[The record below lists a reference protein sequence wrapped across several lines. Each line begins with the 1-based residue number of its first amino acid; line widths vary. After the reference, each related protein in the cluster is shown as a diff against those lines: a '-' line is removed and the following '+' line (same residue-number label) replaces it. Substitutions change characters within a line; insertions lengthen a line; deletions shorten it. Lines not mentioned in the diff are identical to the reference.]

1 MNFRVGKQNLLKE
14 LGLVQGVVEKKSTI
28 PILVNLLIEAR
39 PGGIEIRAT
48 DLDLSITSFCD
59 AEVLEPGAL
68 CLPAKKLFEIVR
80 ALPEAEVEL
89 KRGEKEQVTLTC
101 ERSRFRLNGVAT
113 ENFPEIKTIPDGAVS
128 LPAQIFRTL
137 IGRTIFA
144 SSTEE
149 SRFTLNG
156 AKLEMGEEGIR
167 VVATDGHRLAF
178 IEKKM
183 PVTGQALDLLI
194 PKKALAELARLSAE
208 ADDQLEVAYHQNLL
222 FFRFGNRVLT
232 SRTLTGQFPNYEMVL
247 PKENHHRFVVES
259 SRLAGA
265 LRRIS
270 LVADDRSH
278 AIKVELLKDLL
289 QITATTAE
297 VGDGVEQLAVEY
309 DGPEI
314 SIGFNVQYLLDFLAV
329 INEGDVMLEFKDGS
343 SQVQLRPHQEI
354 DYDYRYIVM
363 PLRV

>member
-1 MNFRVGKQNLLKE
+1 MNFRIGKQAFLKE

-39 PGGIEIRAT
+39 DGGIEIRAT
-48 DLDLSITSFCD
+48 DLDLSITSFCE
-59 AEVLEPGAL
+59 AEVLQPGAL
-68 CLPAKKLFEIVR
+68 CIPAKKLFEIVR

-89 KRGEKEQVTLTC
+89 KRGEREQVTLTC

-113 ENFPEIKTIPDGAVS
+113 ENFPEIKAIPDGALS
-128 LPAQIFRTL
+128 FPAPIFRTL

-183 PVTGQALDLLI
+183 PITGQPLDLLV
-194 PKKALAELARLSAE
+194 PKKALAELSRLSAE
-208 ADDQLEVAYHQNLL
+208 ADDLLEVAFHQNLL
-222 FFRFGNRVLT
+222 FFRLGNRVLT

-247 PKENHHRFVVES
+247 PKENHHSFVVES

-265 LRRIS
+265 LRRIA

-278 AIKVELLKDLL
+278 AIKFELLKDLV

-297 VGDGVEQLAVEY
+297 VGDGVEQLTVEY
-309 DGPEI
+309 EGPAI
-314 SIGFNVQYLLDFLAV
+314 TIGFNVQYLLDFLSV
-329 INEGDVMLEFKDGS
+329 INEGDIRLEFKDGS

-354 DYDYRYIVM
+354 DFDYRYIVM